1 MQRRTLAA
9 AFGLVLSATLI
20 GVPVGSVA
28 ANHEVTANF
37 TVVPIA
43 DYDHKPGIDDASY
56 LSFTVGDPT
65 GGREGFEYLAYSV
78 LEWDAGTLGHCG
90 PSNIQKAGIDRGD
103 DAPGTQTDESV
114 IDNIEGQPVSNQD
127 RMVVD
132 FDDPGGSFGEEPVH
146 LNVTDQFIT
155 HMSDCR
161 GNPDQP
167 GWYQITGTVNGT
179 TWSGRSAE
187 YTTTSHYFYI
197 CNCKS
202 YDEAEKKLGLP
213 PSRQGEST
221 RTGSPTPTATASMT
235 QTRAPPDH
243 GTPFPSPT
251 PTATV
256 SGNATSG
263 STGLTAT
270 NSRSATDQSGSTA
283 AISGQSTQPATPTP
297 AAWAA
302 NTPASGPGFGVGAA
316 LVASLGA
323 LLVLRRRM

>member
-1 MQRRTLAA
+1 MQGRALAA
-9 AFGLVLSATLI
+9 ALGLVLSATLV
-20 GVPVGSVA
+20 GVPIGSVA
-28 ANHEVTANF
+28 ADHGTTANF
-37 TVVPIA
+37 TVIPAA
-43 DYDHKPGIDDASY
+43 DYDHRPGIDDASY
-56 LSFTVGDPT
+56 LSFTVGDPS

-78 LEWDAGTLGHCG
+78 LEWDAGTLGQCG
-90 PSNIQKAGIDRGD
+90 PSNIQKAGIDRDD

-127 RMVVD
+127 RVVVD
-132 FDDPGGSFGEEPVH
+132 FDDPGGNFGEEPVH

-179 TWSGRSAE
+179 AWSGGHAE

-202 YDEAEKKLGLP
+202 YDEAEQKLGPP
-213 PSRQGEST
+213 PSRQGEATTTASETPTETTSTTPT
-221 RTGSPTPTATASMT
+221 RT
-235 QTRAPPDH
+235 PPDQ
-243 GTPFPSPT
+243 GTPFPST
-251 PTATV
+251 TSTAAVSRTATSRSAGPTATRN
-256 SGNATSG
+256 GQT
-263 STGLTAT
+263 
-270 NSRSATDQSGSTA
+270 TDQSGSTA
-283 AISGQSTQPATPTP
+283 GGSAQPTQAVTPTP

-302 NTPASGPGFGVGAA
+302 NTPASGPGFGAGAA

-323 LLVLRRRM
+323 LLVLGRHE